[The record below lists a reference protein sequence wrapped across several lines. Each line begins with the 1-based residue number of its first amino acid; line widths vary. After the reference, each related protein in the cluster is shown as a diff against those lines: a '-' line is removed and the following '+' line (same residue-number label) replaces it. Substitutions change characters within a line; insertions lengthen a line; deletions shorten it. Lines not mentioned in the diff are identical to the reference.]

1 MSHTDCI
8 HDAASR
14 ARRARCSG
22 VNFFGFVATPSPFL
36 VVVQDI
42 TIGAE
47 CAETRLRALVVWL
60 YASTVGCAIRQIK
73 EIQA

>member
-22 VNFFGFVATPSPFL
+22 VNFFGFVATPGPFL

-47 CAETRLRALVVWL
+47 RVETRLRALVARL
-60 YASTVGCAIRQIK
+60 YAPTVGCAIRQTT